1 MIRPT
6 WAEIDLACIR
16 HNLLEI
22 RKHLPPTTRILT
34 AVKADAYGH
43 GAVAVSRVAI
53 EAGAS
58 YLGVASVEEGIEL
71 RQAGIDVPILVMGYT
86 PMNGAAEVVAWDLT
100 QTIFELDSAQ
110 ALSQAA
116 QKVGRTVKLHI
127 KVDTGMGRLGVVG
140 ADATIQLIWDILEL
154 PNVSLEGIFSH
165 MAAADD
171 ADKSYANLQL
181 SRWKHVL
188 DRLQEAGINVP
199 LRHIS
204 NSAAVIDMPE
214 HSFEMVRV
222 GISLYGF
229 YPSPDVEVGRVQLQP
244 AMQLK
249 SQVVNVKRVP
259 AGEGIS
265 YGPTYFT
272 TEEETIA
279 TVPIGYADGYSRR
292 HSNSGEVIIHGR
304 RVPVVGRVCMD
315 QLMIN
320 VTGVP
325 NVQVGDE
332 VVLYGRQGDESI
344 TIDEIASKLG
354 TISYEVVCALGKRV
368 PRVYVNK

>member
-1 MIRPT
+1 
-6 WAEIDLACIR
+6 
-16 HNLLEI
+16 
-22 RKHLPPTTRILT
+22 
-34 AVKADAYGH
+34 
-43 GAVAVSRVAI
+43 
-53 EAGAS
+53 
-58 YLGVASVEEGIEL
+58 
-71 RQAGIDVPILVMGYT
+71 
-86 PMNGAAEVVAWDLT
+86 
-100 QTIFELDSAQ
+100 
-110 ALSQAA
+110 
-116 QKVGRTVKLHI
+116 
-127 KVDTGMGRLGVVG
+127 
-140 ADATIQLIWDILEL
+140 
-154 PNVSLEGIFSH
+154 

-181 SRWKHVL
+181 SRWKQVL

-214 HSFEMVRV
+214 HSLEMVRV

-229 YPSPDVEVGRVQLQP
+229 YSSPDVEIGRVQLQP

-272 TEEETIA
+272 SEEETIA

-344 TIDEIASKLG
+344 TIDEIASRLG

-368 PRVYVNK
+368 PRLYANK